1 MLTESLEKIKMGKP
15 KATKRVN
22 NRGFDNMDDG
32 DEEGCSR
39 PGWPKV
45 ILSLGMG
52 ESVAFALL

>member
-1 MLTESLEKIKMGKP
+1 MGKP
-15 KATKRVN
+15 KSAKRVN